1 MISDSKRREVARRLR
16 ERAYDAAVEPTGID
30 RDATEYGL
38 TLAQFK
44 GSEEYLLKVR
54 SEDKSFNLMC
64 SGNC

>member
-1 MISDSKRREVARRLR
+1 MKYNVTIYAFTDGKLLVDTDFYAE
-16 ERAYDAAVEPTGID
+16 TD

-38 TLAQFK
+38 TLAQIN

-64 SGNC
+64 SSSC

>member
-1 MISDSKRREVARRLR
+1 MKYNVTIYAFTDGNLLVDTDFYAE
-16 ERAYDAAVEPTGID
+16 TD

-64 SGNC
+64 SCNC

>member
-1 MISDSKRREVARRLR
+1 MKYNVTMYEFTDGSLLVDTDFYAE
-16 ERAYDAAVEPTGID
+16 TD

>member
-1 MISDSKRREVARRLR
+1 MKYNVTIYEFTDGNLLVDTDFYAE
-16 ERAYDAAVEPTGID
+16 TD
-30 RDATEYGL
+30 RDATEYSL

-44 GSEEYLLKVR
+44 GSEEYILKVR

>member
-1 MISDSKRREVARRLR
+1 MKYNVTIYAFTDGNLLVDTDFYAE
-16 ERAYDAAVEPTGID
+16 TD

-38 TLAQFK
+38 TLAQLN

-64 SGNC
+64 SCKC

>member
-1 MISDSKRREVARRLR
+1 MIS
-16 ERAYDAAVEPTGID
+16 
-30 RDATEYGL
+30 DATEYGL

>member
-1 MISDSKRREVARRLR
+1 MKYNVTIYAFTDGNLLVDTDFYTE
-16 ERAYDAAVEPTGID
+16 TD

>member
-1 MISDSKRREVARRLR
+1 MISDSKRREV
-16 ERAYDAAVEPTGID
+16 
-30 RDATEYGL
+30 
-38 TLAQFK
+38 AQFK

>member
-1 MISDSKRREVARRLR
+1 MKYNVIIYAFTDGNLLVDTDFYAE
-16 ERAYDAAVEPTGID
+16 TD

-44 GSEEYLLKVR
+44 GSEEYL
-54 SEDKSFNLMC
+54 MC